1 MARRKLLQLVSRSL
15 FLFTCVVIIATSSP
29 LRDVNREEIV
39 VNRIEVK
46 PYGKK
51 LQEMSDEKIRIKEEE
66 ARLKQALLEE
76 AQRLQAIKEQEAK
89 EEAERIKA
97 EEDKKAEEAKAKAK
111 STASRGGGRQVTFEL
126 TFYTS
131 LPSENGGYSAMANGK
146 SVTSATNAIASNYYK
161 LGTTISLTGLGTYVV
176 QDRGGS
182 SFNSS
187 TRLDVLIPRRDGE
200 GDSAYKTRVRNMGR
214 VKVVGYIFN

>member
-1 MARRKLLQLVSRSL
+1 MARRKLLQLVSASL

-66 ARLKQALLEE
+66 ARLQQALLEE

-97 EEDKKAEEAKAKAK
+97 EESKAKAK

-131 LPSENGGYSAMANGK
+131 LPSENGGFSKMANGK

-187 TRLDVLIPRRDGE
+187 TRLDVLIPRRNGE

-214 VKVVGYIFN
+214 VKVVGYVFN